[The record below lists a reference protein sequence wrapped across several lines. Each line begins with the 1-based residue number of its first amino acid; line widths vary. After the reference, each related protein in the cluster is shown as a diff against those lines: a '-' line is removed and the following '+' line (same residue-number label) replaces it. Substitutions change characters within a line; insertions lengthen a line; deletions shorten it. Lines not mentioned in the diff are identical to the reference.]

1 MPVLPI
7 RTWRTLHDLAAC
19 LPSLGSSPATQSA
32 RATRRETYCSR
43 SRPRPGREEEGGREV
58 NPLDVRCPFKFCQS
72 DIGDPC
78 STVAESGPHRGDF
91 IERKP
96 HAARIKAAEKAAK
109 KETK

>member
-1 MPVLPI
+1 M
-7 RTWRTLHDLAAC
+7 
-19 LPSLGSSPATQSA
+19 SA
-32 RATRRETYCSR
+32 D
-43 SRPRPGREEEGGREV
+43 
-58 NPLDVRCPFKFCQS
+58 PLSVVCPFRFCQS
-72 DIGDPC
+72 RAGQPC